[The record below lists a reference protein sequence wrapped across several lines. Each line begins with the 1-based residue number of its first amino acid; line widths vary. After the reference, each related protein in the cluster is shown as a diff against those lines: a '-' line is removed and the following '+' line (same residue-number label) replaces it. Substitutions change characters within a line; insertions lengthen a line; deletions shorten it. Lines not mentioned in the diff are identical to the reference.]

1 MIPLWVAFDCES
13 IYLKP
18 EIEIKFERCFFCVF
32 FVDVKKEPYAY
43 KT

>member
-18 EIEIKFERCFFCVF
+18 EIEIKFERFFFVF
-32 FVDVKKEPYAY
+32 FIIDMEKEP
-43 KT
+43 